1 MTTLDS
7 PHPEQHAKRASVEG
21 RGRAHEHRDWGMERS
36 PICRTA
42 KNLPGQ
48 FQTASP
54 KDWRIAPARFSG
66 LPGRGYTAPCTDMR
80 EVQETSEP
88 LDVSASAAWPSAC
101 WGSGGATL
109 QGSQS
114 QLRVGVSDP
123 PCGCEAK
130 RTSMACLRN
139 QPEGPGPVGQGPNT
153 LHRSLAME
161 LRRQWASPAGCRGQ
175 LRLAISGRNGRSGAR
190 VDAHRQRKLA

>member
-1 MTTLDS
+1 MS
-7 PHPEQHAKRASVEG
+7 
-21 RGRAHEHRDWGMERS
+21 
-36 PICRTA
+36 
-42 KNLPGQ
+42 
-48 FQTASP
+48 
-54 KDWRIAPARFSG
+54 
-66 LPGRGYTAPCTDMR
+66 
-80 EVQETSEP
+80 
-88 LDVSASAAWPSAC
+88 
-101 WGSGGATL
+101 L

-130 RTSMACLRN
+130 RTSTACLRN

-190 VDAHRQRKLA
+190 VDAHRQSPTRKRGGWHWTTPRRIPTRPAPSSGGTNDSITDGACRSDGERASTNGVILGLVPRILVLNPKEPALHPHDAANRDSRDKPENDRCGVLTPHTRA

>member
-1 MTTLDS
+1 M
-7 PHPEQHAKRASVEG
+7 SVRRP
-21 RGRAHEHRDWGMERS
+21 RGRRRVGDDWS
-36 PICRTA
+36 SI
-42 KNLPGQ
+42 L
-48 FQTASP
+48 
-54 KDWRIAPARFSG
+54 
-66 LPGRGYTAPCTDMR
+66 
-80 EVQETSEP
+80 
-88 LDVSASAAWPSAC
+88 
-101 WGSGGATL
+101 L

-130 RTSMACLRN
+130 RTSTACLRN

-190 VDAHRQRKLA
+190 VDAHRRSPFAGVGRHWTTPRRIPTRPAPSPGGTNDSIPQGRARAKESARLPTGSSSGLSRGSWFSIQGDQRYIPTCRQPGFSGQARE

>member
-1 MTTLDS
+1 MS
-7 PHPEQHAKRASVEG
+7 
-21 RGRAHEHRDWGMERS
+21 
-36 PICRTA
+36 
-42 KNLPGQ
+42 
-48 FQTASP
+48 
-54 KDWRIAPARFSG
+54 
-66 LPGRGYTAPCTDMR
+66 
-80 EVQETSEP
+80 
-88 LDVSASAAWPSAC
+88 
-101 WGSGGATL
+101 L

-130 RTSMACLRN
+130 RTSTACLRN

-190 VDAHRQRKLA
+190 VDAHRQRKLALDYPTAHPHAPRSLTWRDERQHPGRRAPVRWRARISQRGHPRACPEDLGSQPEGTSAASPLRRQPGFSGQARE

>member
-1 MTTLDS
+1 MS
-7 PHPEQHAKRASVEG
+7 
-21 RGRAHEHRDWGMERS
+21 
-36 PICRTA
+36 
-42 KNLPGQ
+42 
-48 FQTASP
+48 
-54 KDWRIAPARFSG
+54 
-66 LPGRGYTAPCTDMR
+66 
-80 EVQETSEP
+80 
-88 LDVSASAAWPSAC
+88 
-101 WGSGGATL
+101 L

-114 QLRVGVSDP
+114 RLRVGVSDP

-130 RTSMACLRN
+130 RTSTACLRN

-190 VDAHRQRKLA
+190 VDAHRQSQGWHWSTPRRCTTRPAPSSGGTKLQHPAGPRARAIAGSRARPSILRDAAPRLLRMRATQAPAHDSPHPESLTLNWLIVFGPCEAPG

>member
-1 MTTLDS
+1 MS
-7 PHPEQHAKRASVEG
+7 
-21 RGRAHEHRDWGMERS
+21 
-36 PICRTA
+36 
-42 KNLPGQ
+42 
-48 FQTASP
+48 
-54 KDWRIAPARFSG
+54 
-66 LPGRGYTAPCTDMR
+66 
-80 EVQETSEP
+80 
-88 LDVSASAAWPSAC
+88 
-101 WGSGGATL
+101 L

-114 QLRVGVSDP
+114 RLRVGVSDP

-130 RTSMACLRN
+130 RTSAACLRN

-190 VDAHRQRKLA
+190 VDAHRRSPFAGVGRHWTTPRRIPTRPAPSPGGTNDSITDGARRSDGESASPNGVILGLVPRILVLDPRGPTLHPHHAANRDSRDKPENDRAGG

>member
-1 MTTLDS
+1 MS
-7 PHPEQHAKRASVEG
+7 
-21 RGRAHEHRDWGMERS
+21 
-36 PICRTA
+36 
-42 KNLPGQ
+42 
-48 FQTASP
+48 
-54 KDWRIAPARFSG
+54 
-66 LPGRGYTAPCTDMR
+66 
-80 EVQETSEP
+80 
-88 LDVSASAAWPSAC
+88 
-101 WGSGGATL
+101 L

-130 RTSMACLRN
+130 RTSAACLRN

-190 VDAHRQRKLA
+190 VDAHRQSPTRKRGGWHWTTPRRIPTRPAPSQGGTELKHPAGPRPCEGGRASRRVHLDAPSPISPGRPKVHFAPLNAPYEEACESPQVRRRSFTLVFERVPASTCFTITAQ